1 MTGTSAADAAFLVP
15 STVEA
20 AVEALGDAG
29 PGAVA
34 LAGGTSIGLLIGQGL
49 LAPSALVWLGRI
61 PELSVLQEEDER
73 MSIGATVTLA
83 ALAADPRVRSAAP
96 ALADAA
102 ASVGNTR
109 VRAVA
114 TIGGALVHADPR
126 QDLPPVLLALD
137 ARVEVAG
144 RGGRRCL
151 AVDQLI
157 DGYLSTDLGQEE
169 VVTAVRVPLVD
180 GRRSCYLR
188 FTPGSADD
196 YPTVAA
202 AASVRVVDGV
212 PTAVHLAIGGAGP
225 TAYLVPEAEEVQGAP
240 ARRWAKAVAEVAEAA
255 ARRAD
260 PVDDR
265 LGSAA
270 YKRRMVAVWARRAL
284 ERCLCA
290 ERAEGWASRDER
302 RAREAPQE
310 GPGSSPVA

>member
-114 TIGGALVHADPR
+114 TIGGALAHADPA
-126 QDLPPVLLALD
+126 QDLPPMLLALD
-137 ARVEVAG
+137 AQIQIAGPGGERTIPLDGFFTGFMETGLQPGELIVQVELPPPAG
-144 RGGRRCL
+144 RATYLKFTPRSQDDYATVGVACR
-151 AVDQLI
+151 I
-157 DGYLSTDLGQEE
+157 DGARA
-169 VVTAVRVPLVD
+169 VVGLAGVAWTPLRLTLPVD
-180 GRRSCYLR
+180 
-188 FTPGSADD
+188 PEAAGSL
-196 YPTVAA
+196 AA
-202 AASVRVVDGV
+202 AATD
-212 PTAVHLAIGGAGP
+212 
-225 TAYLVPEAEEVQGAP
+225 P
-240 ARRWAKAVAEVAEAA
+240 A
-255 ARRAD
+255 
-260 PVDDR
+260 DDLR
-265 LGSAA
+265 GSAA
-270 YKRRMVAVWARRAL
+270 YKRAMTAVWVRRSMAGL
-284 ERCLCA
+284 LA
-290 ERAEGWASRDER
+290 
-302 RAREAPQE
+302 
-310 GPGSSPVA
+310 